1 MSIMEDVGRALAFG
15 RHEELRLM
23 QRLPP
28 GQQSA
33 RGSAESW
40 SPRDSLIHAA
50 VWKLV
55 FIQAM
60 ENPAIAPDE
69 PGPEETDAVNQTV
82 FTGASDLNWE
92 QAEAFLSHAH
102 QRTMQVVQNV
112 PAEALEDVHLFPW
125 LKGQP
130 LWRRLLGSAVLHPV
144 YHYALIYR
152 QLGLPQEALRLQERM
167 LQVLDGVSSHPE
179 WLGVGR
185 YNLAC
190 AYALQGERGQALQRL
205 AEALRLRPDLVEWS
219 KQDPDFAS
227 LRDDPGYRALY
238 AP

>member
-1 MSIMEDVGRALAFG
+1 MQVRQIIVMKAQNPLACRIGGGKSGISVTDGGDVHTGRRGFTRPLGKLEPSSHPGGVEGVAGVPGRYGDSICDIRALFFQFG
-15 RHEELRLM
+15 
-23 QRLPP
+23 
-28 GQQSA
+28 
-33 RGSAESW
+33 
-40 SPRDSLIHAA
+40 I
-50 VWKLV
+50 
-55 FIQAM
+55 
-60 ENPAIAPDE
+60 
-69 PGPEETDAVNQTV
+69 
-82 FTGASDLNWE
+82 
-92 QAEAFLSHAH
+92 EAG
-102 QRTMQVVQNV
+102 
-112 PAEALEDVHLFPW
+112 ALEDVHLFPW

-144 YHYALIYR
+144 YHYALVYR
-152 QLGLPQEALRLQERM
+152 QLGLPQESLRLQERT
-167 LQVLDGVSSHPE
+167 LQALDGVSSSPE

-190 AYALQGERGQALQRL
+190 AYALQGERDQALQRL